1 MLDVQTS
8 YSLIVGKVINI
19 HMKKKKTRF
28 LSPTSLFNNYFFT
41 LKNSK
46 FDKIVRKEKKK
57 TNISSVGSL
66 FPSLGNAYV
75 LPEAGARCSGG
86 RQHAALLVQL
96 QAQQHFAL

>member
-1 MLDVQTS
+1 
-8 YSLIVGKVINI
+8 
-19 HMKKKKTRF
+19 MKKKWDFFPPQAF
-28 LSPTSLFNNYFFT
+28 LIIIFFT

-86 RQHAALLVQL
+86 RQRAALLVQL

>member
-1 MLDVQTS
+1 
-8 YSLIVGKVINI
+8 
-19 HMKKKKTRF
+19 MKKKRDFFPPQAF
-28 LSPTSLFNNYFFT
+28 LIIIFLHWRIQSLIK
-41 LKNSK
+41 LW
-46 FDKIVRKEKKK
+46 EKKK
-57 TNISSVGSL
+57 KQQTNISSVGSL